1 MELLL
6 DIFGFAS
13 TLLSGVV
20 RTAQVLTLGSIA
32 FFAFIALPL
41 ARNGRGQD
49 DAFLTTCAALY
60 ARRSAWA
67 LLVSVAALLAMQV
80 TILSGT
86 AEISIGVALGS
97 DFAIAQAVRIV
108 GASLMLLALYG
119 RNPAASLLVALAIVD
134 LLAGAATSHA
144 VGRIEA
150 RELLFAVTALHHL
163 GAAVWIGGLPCFLAA
178 MNRLPA
184 GAERSAIGARYSAF
198 SMMSVAAIGASGI
211 AMLIY
216 YVGSVEAMYG
226 TAYGM
231 MLGTKITLFFGLLAL
246 GYGNFR
252 VVRKLARD
260 PAAPVLRLRRFAEVE
275 FGVGITIL
283 FVAASMTSIAPSVDL
298 KDGRASLA
306 EIAER
311 LTPQWPAL
319 TSPSRDTLAFYEE
332 QKTLAEERAENK
344 SATLQA
350 YVPGAGAPL
359 PRNAQDIAW
368 SEYNH
373 NMAGVIVL
381 VMGILVLLEKTG
393 KAPWAR
399 HWPLLLIV
407 LAGFLFL
414 RSEAES
420 WPTGTLSLAES
431 LRDPEFIQHK
441 AFMVLMTA
449 FAGFEWS
456 VRNQVMRSGWSRYVF
471 PLVCALG
478 GMMLLT
484 HSHTIANVK
493 ESLLLE
499 MTHMPLAVFAIWSG
513 WTRWLELRLED
524 GRAKI
529 IAGWLWPT
537 FFCLTALALLLY
549 REI

>member
-1 MELLL
+1 MDLLL

-13 TLLSGVV
+13 VLLSGVA
-20 RTAQVLTLGSIA
+20 RTAQCLTIGSIV
-32 FFAFIALPL
+32 FFALIAVPLGHDAPDALKL
-41 ARNGRGQD
+41 ARRTIQ
-49 DAFLTTCAALY
+49 LT
-60 ARRSAWA
+60 RRFAWA
-67 LLVSVAALLAMQV
+67 LLISVGLLLAMQV
-80 TILSGT
+80 TILAGT
-86 AEISIGVALGS
+86 VEITIGEALGG
-97 DFAIAQAVRIV
+97 DYAIAQSVRIA
-108 GASLMLLALYG
+108 GALLMLALLHGKGPSVPLLLAL
-119 RNPAASLLVALAIVD
+119 ALVD
-134 LLAGAATSHA
+134 LGGGVATSHA
-144 VGRIEA
+144 AARIED
-150 RELLFAVTALHHL
+150 RGLLIGITALHHA

-178 MNRLPA
+178 MRRLPG
-184 GAERSAIGARYSAF
+184 GAMRSQVGARYSLL
-198 SMMSVAAIGASGI
+198 SMLSVGAITFSGI
-211 AMLIY
+211 GMLVH
-216 YVGSVEAMYG
+216 YVGSVDAIYG

-231 MLGTKITLFFGLLAL
+231 MLATKTTLFLGLLAL

-252 VVRKLARD
+252 VVRSLAIN
-260 PAAPVLRLRRFAEVE
+260 PGGSILRLRRFAEVE
-275 FGVGITIL
+275 LGVGITMF
-283 FVAASMTSIAPSVDL
+283 FVAASMTSLPPAIDL
-298 KDGRASLA
+298 TRDRVSLS

-311 LTPQWPAL
+311 LEPKLPAL

-332 QKTLAEERAENK
+332 RKTLAEENAENK
-344 SATLQA
+344 LATLQA
-350 YVPGAGAPL
+350 YVPGAGVPL

-373 NMAGVIVL
+373 HWAGMIVL
-381 VMGILVLLEKTG
+381 IMGVLVLLEKTG

-414 RSEAES
+414 RSEAEG

-441 AFMVLMTA
+441 SFMVLMTA

-456 VRNQVMRSGWSRYVF
+456 VRNRVMRNGWAKYVF
-471 PLVCALG
+471 PLICALG
-478 GMMLLT
+478 GMMLLA
-484 HSHTIANVK
+484 HSHSIANVK
-493 ESLLLE
+493 ELLLLE

-524 GRAKI
+524 GRAKV

-537 FFCLTALALLLY
+537 FFCLTALTLLLY